1 MARPP
6 KAILPPAE
14 DGFSAERLEEAG
26 EAARQLAA
34 IQLEA
39 KESTLALAKQLGYEG
54 SLSPDVLEEGVRQSQ
69 RRVEIEVFAIG
80 AGLLLLK
87 EQCPHGEFMERCER
101 LGVIDRMARKL
112 MRSALKFSNRP
123 TSADLAKL
131 GKSKLFEL
139 LVLDDE
145 ETEEFVAGG
154 SVRGI
159 TYDSAAKMSVS
170 ELRKALREAEARLTA
185 KDTVT
190 ANQQE
195 TITKLQEDLV
205 LARTRPGLAARLA
218 AGENGEETSAWDEAV
233 QSVEAE
239 VREIAIQIASSLRS
253 QFVQLGAPELGVG
266 DVIRKQVIGAAIG
279 RIIAVTRQQAADF
292 DIAVS
297 GPESVDAES
306 PWDEIWAMTLR
317 DFDAKQPAKGA
328 PSADDGDAIEA

>member
-6 KAILPPAE
+6 KSIPDPAD
-14 DGFSAERLEEAG
+14 DGFSEERLEQAG
-26 EAARQLAA
+26 EAARQLGV
-34 IQLEA
+34 IQREA
-39 KESTLALAKQLGYEG
+39 SENTQLLATRLNYPG
-54 SLSPDVLEEGVRQSQ
+54 SLLPEALEEGIRESTS
-69 RRVEIEVFAIG
+69 RVNLELFAIG
-80 AGLLLLK
+80 ARLLLLK
-87 EQCPHGEFMERCER
+87 EQCPHGEFIERCAR
-101 LGVIDRMARKL
+101 LGFEAGVAQRM
-112 MRSALKFSNRP
+112 MRATLKFSNAP
-123 TSADLAKL
+123 TSAHLAQL

-139 LVLDDE
+139 VVLDDE

-218 AGENGEETSAWDEAV
+218 AGASGEESSAWDEAV

-253 QFVQLGAPELGVG
+253 QFIQLGAPELGVG

-317 DFDAKQPAKGA
+317 DFDAKQSAKGA